1 MASVSQQPATSIIV
15 GGRTFISHLY
25 SSSQALDLLLML
37 GEALSGALSKLLD
50 RPVTADMSDLAE
62 AVDELRDQVPTTGA
76 MLSLFG
82 SLRKTGGADLV
93 VQVLSTTYFED
104 RAIDSRKRFDEVFR
118 GPSELLD
125 AANLTW
131 RVLVYQL
138 SPLWEGVRL
147 LLSERAEALKAA
159 EETRK
164 KSAQTSTGGSGVQ

>member
-93 VQVLSTTYFED
+93 VQVLSTTWIGD
-104 RAIDSRKRFDEVFR
+104 RPIDSRKRFDEVFV
-118 GPSELLD
+118 GPAGLVD
-125 AANLTW
+125 AAHLTW

-138 SPLWEGVRL
+138 SPLWDGVRL
-147 LLSERAEALKAA
+147 LLSERAEALKV

-164 KSAQTSTGGSGVQ
+164 NSAPTSTGGSGVR